1 MVGGDSEA
9 VRKREDFVR
18 AGSGLGR
25 GVCIGFKVTNL
36 VQKEILRV

>member
-9 VRKREDFVR
+9 VRKRENFVR

-25 GVCIGFKVTNL
+25 RVCIGFKVTSL
-36 VQKEILRV
+36 IQKEILRM